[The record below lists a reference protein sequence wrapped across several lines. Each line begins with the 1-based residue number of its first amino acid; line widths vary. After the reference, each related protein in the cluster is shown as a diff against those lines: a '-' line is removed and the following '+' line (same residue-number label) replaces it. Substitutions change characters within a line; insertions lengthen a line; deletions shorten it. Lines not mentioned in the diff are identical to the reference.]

1 MMFKHHEFVL
11 RSARKADLK
20 FGSNLVHGYMVQPC
34 IPSQP
39 LCLLGSRD
47 PALFAGHPPLPG

>member
-47 PALFAGHPPLPG
+47 PALFAGHPG